1 MSVIFCV
8 LLAWTSH
15 CGVFPAQVTTKWE
28 GRKSKRNLWREV
40 GAKGCAYWFYGLSM
54 FKKTEKTQN
63 TQTHTHKL
71 VCFGRVPCT
80 GSVVFLGTGIGINEN
95 TACFFPFPNYVLTH
109 MAAPWSRG
117 EARATCFARPAQDR
131 YRCNREGFPVEAR
144 VIRVTI
150 GPRWG
155 LEKSIVS
162 FCGSIFGVAFLLFRN
177 RVQSLHHDILLNRCD
192 VCRAPTLNRL
202 HSTARRGHSALCQFL
217 YSALPSSLCYPL
229 PHFSFAIPSF
239 FCVVPPTL
247 PLFIHFFV
255 CWHLVVV
262 VACFYF

>member
-1 MSVIFCV
+1 MEGGRGKGVC
-8 LLAWTSH
+8 LLILRL
-15 CGVFPAQVTTKWE
+15 VDVQKNRE
-28 GRKSKRNLWREV
+28 NSKH
-40 GAKGCAYWFYGLSM
+40 
-54 FKKTEKTQN
+54 

-144 VIRVTI
+144 VMRVTI

-202 HSTARRGHSALCQFL
+202 HSTARRGHSGPCQFL

-229 PHFSFAIPSF
+229 PHFSFAIPFFSALYRRRCRFSF
-239 FCVVPPTL
+239 IFSFADILLLLL
-247 PLFIHFFV
+247 PVFIFSL
-255 CWHLVVV
+255 W
-262 VACFYF
+262 